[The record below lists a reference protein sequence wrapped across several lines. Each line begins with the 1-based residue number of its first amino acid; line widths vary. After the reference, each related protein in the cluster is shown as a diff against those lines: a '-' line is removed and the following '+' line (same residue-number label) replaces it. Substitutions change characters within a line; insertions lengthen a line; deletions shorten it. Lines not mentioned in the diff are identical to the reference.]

1 MGPQLGLQLGLQL
14 GAANW
19 DSNWGGTPG
28 ARGAIWASPLHW
40 PVAEQIPVTLFDDGA
55 GELAPL
61 TDLRAAFDIRTGAL
75 TTLERLQRQPRFRLA
90 ALRVPEPL
98 AAITRQRH
106 PNLPVNAPGQEPP
119 ESLLVN
125 GRWADAAVDEALEQ
139 VGPQDALRGGSG
151 AVLAVWAEP
160 RAAQARIAGDLDGL
174 AVHDVEADDAA
185 TCAITRPWHIRAR
198 RDLLLAF
205 DLNLLRHA
213 AGQAHTRVLVAA
225 GANVHPSAVL
235 DVEGP
240 GGGGPIVI
248 EAGAQ
253 VRPGAVIC
261 GPAYIGPHSTVAER
275 AIIRGN
281 TAIGPVC
288 KVGGEVGGAIFQ
300 GYSNKAHDG
309 YLGDS
314 YIGEWVNL
322 GAGTTNSN
330 LLNTYG
336 EVVAWTAAGH
346 AERTGESFLGCTL
359 GDHVKLAICTR
370 IMTGAIVGTG
380 TMWAASM
387 PVTQAVAPFRWITDA
402 GNRPYRF
409 EKFMEACRAMMRR
422 RDTAPTGEYEVRLRE
437 LHGASSR

>member
-1 MGPQLGLQLGLQL
+1 M
-14 GAANW
+14 
-19 DSNWGGTPG
+19 
-28 ARGAIWASPLHW
+28 
-40 PVAEQIPVTLFDDGA
+40 AEQIPVTLFDDGA
-55 GELAPL
+55 AGGDLAPL

-75 TTLERLQRQPRFRLA
+75 TTLERLQRQRRFRLA

-106 PNLPVNAPGQEPP
+106 PELPVNAPGQEPP

-139 VGPQDALRGGSG
+139 VGRDDALRGQSG
-151 AVLAVWAEP
+151 ALLAAWAEP
-160 RAAQARIAGDLDGL
+160 RAAQRLITGDLDGL
-174 AVHDVEADDAA
+174 VVHDVEAEDIA
-185 TCAITRPWHIRAR
+185 TCAMTRPWHVRAR
-198 RDLLLAF
+198 RDLLLRF
-205 DLNLLRHA
+205 DLELLLRE
-213 AGQAHTRVLVAA
+213 AGAGRKDVLVARDA
-225 GANVHPSAVL
+225 RVHPSAVL
-235 DVEGP
+235 DSE
-240 GGGGPIVI
+240 GGPIVI
-248 EAGAQ
+248 EGGAQ
-253 VRPGAVIC
+253 VRPGAVTL
-261 GPAYIGPHSTVAER
+261 GPAYVGPGSVVAER
-275 AIIRGN
+275 AIIRAG

-288 KVGGEVGGAIFQ
+288 KVGGEVGGTIFQ

-336 EVVAWTAAGH
+336 EVVAWTASGR
-346 AERTGESFLGCTL
+346 AERTGETFYGCTL
-359 GDHVKLAICTR
+359 GDHVKMAICTR

-380 TMWAASM
+380 TMWASSM
-387 PVTQAVAPFRWITDA
+387 PVTQAVAPFRWVTDA

-422 RDTAPTGEYEVRLRE
+422 RDVAPTEEYEGRLRE
-437 LHGASSR
+437 LHGAAQ